1 MAMAQP
7 MTKAFPKADSGY
19 FHLTED
25 GWVRKD
31 DHPFPDNRLETW
43 RYEMECGSDADKENV
58 HLTRIWSGTA
68 PDRANRLRQRYG
80 EAIAPSH
87 ERHIIVDCNG

>member
-1 MAMAQP
+1 MATAHSV
-7 MTKAFPKADSGY
+7 TKTFPKTDSGY

-31 DHPFPDNRLETW
+31 DRPFPANRLETW
-43 RYEMECGSDADKENV
+43 RYEMECESEADKEKV

-68 PDRANRLRQRYG
+68 PERADRLRQRYG
-80 EAIAPSH
+80 EAIPPSH
-87 ERHIIVDCNG
+87 ERHITVDCNG